1 MLDQLIGCSVHNV
14 LTQVNSV
21 LAKGI
26 PIPSAAGMS
35 LVNPS
40 IVYHNG
46 YLDMKTDFTYKP
58 PHADDSDIPM
68 LHSNSDDGGQDH
80 SGVS

>member
-1 MLDQLIGCSVHNV
+1 M
-14 LTQVNSV
+14 NSV

-26 PIPSAAGMS
+26 PIPTVAGMS

-58 PHADDSDIPM
+58 PHAYDSDSVSAKPM
-68 LHSNSDDGGQDH
+68 LQSNTDDATRGEVD